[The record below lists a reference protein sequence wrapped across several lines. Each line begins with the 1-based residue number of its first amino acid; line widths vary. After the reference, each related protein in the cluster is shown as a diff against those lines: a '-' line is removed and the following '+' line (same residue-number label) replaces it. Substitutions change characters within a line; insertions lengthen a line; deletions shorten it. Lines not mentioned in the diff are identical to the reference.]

1 MSKIEGRTS
10 EGFFQGEPTRT
21 FEGTFQI
28 EADGPV
34 FPVYLAIHPN
44 QSRRIIINA
53 PGVLGDIDGYSEKYK
68 KLATHIQSEGLGAV
82 VRTGGWNYMEEPS
95 PDVPIRAALQ
105 YTRGHAWEICG
116 DPKPEVMLM
125 GFSSGASAI
134 AGTAHEFP
142 EVKRVLLYAPSGD
155 MGQEA
160 VRQGLRDFHGEVYI
174 VIGDQDEVVGPQAGQ
189 LFNDLATGAAH
200 KELFTIPNCGH
211 QFRGEVNGR
220 IMSEAP
226 FYAFTVGQKPQFPDP
241 AGGIRLYG

>member
-1 MSKIEGRTS
+1 MSKIEGKTS
-10 EGFFQGEPTRT
+10 EGSFQGKPIQN

-105 YTRGHAWEICG
+105 YTRGHAWEI
-116 DPKPEVMLM
+116 
-125 GFSSGASAI
+125 
-134 AGTAHEFP
+134 
-142 EVKRVLLYAPSGD
+142 
-155 MGQEA
+155 
-160 VRQGLRDFHGEVYI
+160 
-174 VIGDQDEVVGPQAGQ
+174 
-189 LFNDLATGAAH
+189 
-200 KELFTIPNCGH
+200 
-211 QFRGEVNGR
+211 
-220 IMSEAP
+220 
-226 FYAFTVGQKPQFPDP
+226 
-241 AGGIRLYG
+241 

>member
-1 MSKIEGRTS
+1 
-10 EGFFQGEPTRT
+10 
-21 FEGTFQI
+21 
-28 EADGPV
+28 
-34 FPVYLAIHPN
+34 
-44 QSRRIIINA
+44 
-53 PGVLGDIDGYSEKYK
+53 
-68 KLATHIQSEGLGAV
+68 
-82 VRTGGWNYMEEPS
+82 
-95 PDVPIRAALQ
+95 
-105 YTRGHAWEICG
+105 
-116 DPKPEVMLM
+116 M

-241 AGGIRLYG
+241 AGGIRLYNCPTFLLNKL